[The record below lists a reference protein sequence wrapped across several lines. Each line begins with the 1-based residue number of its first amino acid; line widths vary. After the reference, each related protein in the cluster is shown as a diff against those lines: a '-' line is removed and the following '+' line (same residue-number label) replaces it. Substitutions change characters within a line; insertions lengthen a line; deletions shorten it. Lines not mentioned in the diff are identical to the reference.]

1 MQNARLIQPFLAE
14 CKNGKHR
21 ILVIIQYFTTLGL
34 ARRLPIIPLMGK
46 VVIGIRQKLILGF
59 AGLLAIV
66 VVIGLLTMSQ
76 IKQLGYAI
84 DVILKENYLSV
95 VACQNMKEAIERI
108 DSGVLFTLAGNQQ
121 EGISLINDNSA
132 NFRSALQSELGNITI
147 PLEHEKAE
155 QINKLFDEY
164 TRSIHFVTDTSR
176 PLESRHEAYFS
187 TLLPLFQSIK
197 SLAHE
202 ILEINQANMNEAND
216 NARSLADSA
225 YRQMLTAIIAC
236 AIIAAL
242 FGYLAQ
248 RWILTPISK
257 LTESAEEIRRGNLD
271 IVLEAGSRDEIGRL
285 SESFNEMTAALR
297 QVRKS
302 ERLNLIRTRRAMEEI
317 LKALPTAIAVLDLD
331 GRVEVSTD
339 AAVRLFGLNP
349 GALVKELDYE
359 WLPGLVARALDQDRI
374 TELDTKNGYI
384 QHFTDGRE
392 YFFKPVVVP
401 IPVRPTVREHT
412 GVALILNDVT
422 QVHEQEEMK
431 RGVISTVSH
440 QLKTPLTSLQM
451 SIHLLLEEKLGSLNE
466 KQVELL
472 MAAREDSDRLV
483 NIITDLLDLSRI
495 ESEKAGLSLTT
506 HSPSALVR
514 DSIDP
519 FLIEA
524 KDKGITV
531 AYEVPDSLPDVLV
544 DSVRIKNVFDNLL
557 SNALRFT
564 MPGGRV
570 TIRAHEEGGF
580 VRFSVEDTGAGIP
593 AEHIANLFDRFY
605 RVPGQEKQSGVGLGL
620 SIVKEIVEA
629 HGGEVSVRSEQGKG
643 SIFEFTLPLVR
654 HSAEIR
660 GYNA

>member
-1 MQNARLIQPFLAE
+1 MQNSRLIQPLLAE
-14 CKNGKHR
+14 CKDGKHR
-21 ILVIIQYFTTLGL
+21 TPAIIRYFTNLGL
-34 ARRLPIIPLMGK
+34 ARRLLIVDLMSK
-46 VVIGIRQKLILGF
+46 IVMGIRQKLILGF

-76 IKQLGYAI
+76 IRQLGYAI

-121 EGISLINDNSA
+121 EGIDLINDNTS
-132 NFRSALQSELGNITI
+132 NFKSALESELGNVTI

-155 QINKLFDEY
+155 QINNLFDEY
-164 TRSIHFVTDTSR
+164 TNSIPLVTDTSR
-176 PLESRHEAYFS
+176 SLESRHEAYFS
-187 TLLPLFQSIK
+187 TLLPLFQRIK

-202 ILEINQANMNEAND
+202 ILEMNQANMNEAND
-216 NARSLADSA
+216 NARRLADSA

-242 FGYLAQ
+242 FGYLTH

-271 IVLEAGSRDEIGRL
+271 IVLETGSRDEIGRL

-349 GALVKELDYE
+349 GVLIKELDYE
-359 WLPGLVARALDQDRI
+359 WLPALVGKALDQDRI
-374 TELDTKNGYI
+374 AELDTKNGYI
-384 QHFTDGRE
+384 QHFSDGSE
-392 YFFKPVVVP
+392 YFLKPVVVP

-431 RGVISTVSH
+431 RGVVSTVSH

-472 MAAREDSDRLV
+472 IAAREDSDRLV

-495 ESEKAGLSLTT
+495 ESEKAGLDFAI
-506 HSPSALVR
+506 HSPCTLVR

-524 KDKGITV
+524 KDKGITIE
-531 AYEVPDSLPDVLV
+531 YEVPDSLPDVLV

-564 MPGGRV
+564 MPGGKV
-570 TIRAHEEGGF
+570 TIRAYEDGGF

-593 AEHIANLFDRFY
+593 AEHITNLFDRFY

-629 HGGEVSVRSEQGKG
+629 HGGEVSASSEQGRG
-643 SIFEFTLPLVR
+643 STFEFTLPLVR
-654 HSAEIR
+654 HSIEIR
-660 GYNA
+660 GNNA